1 MKKARAAVCAM
12 ILAGSAGIAWAAG
25 FAPEP
30 VRTARIDYFLIGRS
44 QTRFGEFEFAGGL
57 TLNSTNRAFGGL
69 SGIDFKPDGKSF
81 VAISDTGYWFR
92 GTLLREE
99 GRLVGIRDAEWA
111 PMLNSKGNPLGAKRN
126 ADAEGLRLTTID
138 GREAAYVSFEQT
150 NELRLYRANPDL
162 SLAKPE
168 PVKLPRSATGLVK
181 NRGLETVALAPA
193 DGPLAGSPVL
203 VSERSLDRKG
213 NHRSWIVRGPLAG
226 AFSVVRSDDFD
237 VTDGAFLPNGDL
249 LLLERRVIMP
259 FGVGMRLRRIA
270 GDSIRPG
277 ALVDGPVV
285 MQADMLN
292 QIDNMEG
299 LAVTTDEEGRARIT
313 LVSDDNVSILQRTL
327 ILEFIWQGP
336 GTSPGTAVN

>member
-1 MKKARAAVCAM
+1 MRKLRAAICAM
-12 ILAGSAGIAWAAG
+12 LLAASAGVALADG

-30 VRTARIDYFLIGRS
+30 TRATRIDNFLIGRG

-57 TLNSTNRAFGGL
+57 TLTSSNRAFGGL
-69 SGIDFKPDGKSF
+69 SGIDFEPDGKNF

-92 GTLLREE
+92 GTLLREA
-99 GRLVGIRDAEWA
+99 GRLTGLSNAEWA
-111 PMLNSKGNPLGAKRN
+111 PMLNAKGKPLGAKRN
-126 ADAEGLRLTTID
+126 ADAEGLRLTRID
-138 GREAAYVSFEQT
+138 GRLAAYVSFEQV
-150 NELRLYRANPDL
+150 NDLRLYRANPDL

-168 PVKLPRSATGLVK
+168 PVKLPRSATGLVR
-181 NRGLETVALAPA
+181 NSGLEMVALAPA
-193 DGPLAGSPVL
+193 KSPLAGSPVL
-203 VSERSLDRKG
+203 VSERSLDRQG

-226 AFSVVRSDDFD
+226 SFTVARRDDYD

-249 LLLERRVIMP
+249 LLLERRVILP
-259 FGVGMRLRRIA
+259 FGVGMRLRRIP

-285 MQADMLN
+285 MEADMLN

-299 LAVTTDEEGRARIT
+299 LAVTTDENGQARIT
-313 LVSDDNVSILQRTL
+313 LVSDDNLSVLQRTL

-336 GTSPGTAVN
+336 GSNAVN

>member
-1 MKKARAAVCAM
+1 MKKALAAVCAM
-12 ILAGSAGIAWAAG
+12 ILAGSAGIALAAG
-25 FAPEP
+25 FVPEP

-57 TLNSTNRAFGGL
+57 TLNSTNRMFGGL
-69 SGIDFKPDGKSF
+69 SGIDFRPDGKSF
-81 VAISDTGYWFR
+81 VAISDNGYWFR

-150 NELRLYRANPDL
+150 NELRLYRADPDL
-162 SLAKPE
+162 ALARPE
-168 PVKLPRSATGLVK
+168 PVKLSRSATGLVK

-193 DGPLAGSPVL
+193 AGPLAGSPVL
-203 VSERSLDRKG
+203 VSERSLDKKG

-336 GTSPGTAVN
+336 GSSTGTAVN

>member
-1 MKKARAAVCAM
+1 MAASM
-12 ILAGSAGIAWAAG
+12 GI
-25 FAPEP
+25 
-30 VRTARIDYFLIGRS
+30 RTARIDYFLIGRS

-69 SGIDFKPDGKSF
+69 SGIDFRPDGKSF
-81 VAISDTGYWFR
+81 VAISDNGYWFR
-92 GTLLREE
+92 GTLEREE

-111 PMLNSKGNPLGAKRN
+111 PMLNGKGNPLGAKRN

-162 SLAKPE
+162 SLARPE

-193 DGPLAGSPVL
+193 EGPLAGSPVL

-299 LAVTTDEEGRARIT
+299 LAVTTDEQGRARIT
-313 LVSDDNVSILQRTL
+313 LVSDDNLSILQRTL

-336 GTSPGTAVN
+336 GGSAGTAVN

>member
-1 MKKARAAVCAM
+1 MKKALAAVCAM
-12 ILAGSAGIAWAAG
+12 ILAGSAGIALAAG
-25 FAPEP
+25 FVPEP

-69 SGIDFKPDGKSF
+69 SGIDFRPDGKSF
-81 VAISDTGYWFR
+81 VAISDNGYWFR
-92 GTLLREE
+92 GTLEREE

-111 PMLNSKGNPLGAKRN
+111 PMLNGKGNPLGAKRN

-162 SLAKPE
+162 SLARPE

-193 DGPLAGSPVL
+193 EGPLAGSPVL

-292 QIDNMEG
+292 QIDNMES
-299 LAVTTDEEGRARIT
+299 LAVTTDEQGRARIT
-313 LVSDDNVSILQRTL
+313 LVSDDNLSILQRTL

-336 GTSPGTAVN
+336 GGSAGTAVN